1 MKHELAVMIWNEFI
15 SQSLNEGCKFSF
27 KDLEN
32 RIGEKIEEL
41 KTPKNIRYFLVSY
54 TGEGNGSIWFNY
66 ECFPSHLM
74 IKEAI
79 TSKFNRVKNPCILH
93 IQEFTESDYKSFNGV

>member
-32 RIGEKIEEL
+32 RIGEKINDITCKNFNDSIDEL
-41 KTPKNIRYFLVSY
+41 L
-54 TGEGNGSIWFNY
+54 
-66 ECFPSHLM
+66 
-74 IKEAI
+74 
-79 TSKFNRVKNPCILH
+79 
-93 IQEFTESDYKSFNGV
+93 SDKS